1 MFDPHVIA
9 GLATLIVLELVLGI
23 DNLVFVAILAG
34 KLPPTQRDRA
44 RVIGLTAAM
53 GMRLAMLAGASYVI
67 ALKDPIF
74 ELLGRSFSWRD
85 IMLLIGGVFL
95 LYKATS
101 EIHERLEGRTEQE
114 DGERRV
120 PSFAMTIVQIVV
132 LDAIFS
138 LDSIITAVG
147 MVDQLWVMMTAVI
160 LSMAIMIA
168 ASKKLT
174 AFVDRHPTVI
184 ILCLSFLL
192 LIGCSLLAE
201 GLGFHFPKEYLYAA
215 IGFSLLIESLNQ
227 IGGHKRRKAM
237 LLLPSRQRTASAIL
251 KLLGAPPAAAS
262 PNSEVEAKIDHPVEA
277 GGLHPDE
284 AGMIRGVIS
293 LSTLP
298 VRSIMTL
305 RPQVVFIKTDA
316 PYEEI
321 AEMMFESGR
330 TRILL
335 CEKDIDGMIG
345 VIDVKDAVKLIHAG
359 QPLDLRAIAKPAMFV
374 QLSTK
379 VTRLMEEMR
388 RKDER
393 FAVVVDEHGQI
404 EGVVTTTDIFA
415 VIAGDLADDEDDGL
429 VHAADES
436 EMVVTGMARLSDVEA
451 HFGQAVERRS
461 REYETV
467 SGHVLEIAGRLPEQ
481 GDVYDDSGLR
491 YEMTEIAGR
500 RIERVRITRNAGDS
514 Q

>member
-34 KLPPTQRDRA
+34 KLPPEQRDKA

-53 GMRLAMLAGASYVI
+53 AMRLAMLAGASYVI
-67 ALKDPIF
+67 ALKDPVF
-74 ELLGRSFSWRD
+74 DLLGRSFSWRD
-85 IMLLIGGVFL
+85 VVLLVGGMFL

-114 DGERRV
+114 DGERRI
-120 PSFAMTIVQIVV
+120 PSFAMTLVQIVV

-147 MVDQLWVMMTAVI
+147 MVDRLWVMMTAVI

-168 ASKKLT
+168 ASKRLT

-227 IGGHKRRKAM
+227 IGGHKRRKAI
-237 LLLPSRQRTASAIL
+237 LLMPDRQRTASAIL
-251 KLLGAPPAAAS
+251 RLLGAMPAAAS
-262 PNSEVEAKIDHPVEA
+262 PNTAVEEKNDHPIEA

-305 RPQVVFIKTDA
+305 RPQVVFIKDDA
-316 PYEEI
+316 SYEEI
-321 AEMMFESGR
+321 TEMMIESGR

-335 CEKDIDGMIG
+335 CERDIDGMIG
-345 VIDVKDAVKLIHAG
+345 VIDVKDAVKQIHAG
-359 QPLDLRAIAKPAMFV
+359 RPVDLRGLAKPAMFV

-388 RKDER
+388 RRDER

-415 VIAGDLADDEDDGL
+415 VIAGDLADDEDEGVVQKADG
-429 VHAADES
+429 S
-436 EMVVTGMARLSDVEA
+436 EMLVMGMARLSDVES
-451 HFGQAVERRS
+451 HFGQLVQRRS

-467 SGHVLEIAGRLPEQ
+467 SGHILEMAGRLPEQ
-481 GDVYDDSGLR
+481 GDVHEDSGLR
-491 YEMTEIAGR
+491 YEIAEIQGR
-500 RIERVRITRNAGDS
+500 RIERVRITRIEGESA
-514 Q
+514 